1 MPVFESL
8 YAAGMAAVRRLSP
21 TVSSRDSKLGRGV
34 DGRRTALESLERWAE
49 AHRDPARPLAWV
61 HAPSVGEGLQARAVI
76 ESAQTRAPDR
86 FQWVFTHFSPSAE
99 GLASRMPVD
108 WSGYLPWDVESDVT
122 RALAA
127 LRPSVVAFTKTEVW
141 PVLSR
146 TAAAWGVPTALFAGT
161 LPATSSRVTFPARPV
176 LRPSMERLQLVAAIA
191 DADADRFIA
200 AGVRP
205 EVVRVV
211 GDPGVDSA
219 AQRAAAADPQAP
231 FLRPFQ
237 DRPRP
242 TLVAGSTW
250 PADEAVLVPALTAV
264 RSRTSELRLIV
275 APHEPDPEHVEP
287 LLGALRREGWDTVT
301 LREIEA
307 GATLEGVDAV
317 VVDRVGALAHL
328 YTVGAFAYVGGG
340 FHDAGLHSVLEPAAA
355 GIPCI
360 FGPRHR
366 NARAAGE
373 LLGAGAA
380 AEVGDARDLEGV
392 VTGWLDDDMQRTVA
406 GSVAARWIDAHRGAS
421 DRTADALL
429 ALVAS

>member
-21 TVSSRDSKLGRGV
+21 TVSGRDSKLGRGV
-34 DGRRTALESLERWAE
+34 DGRRIALESIERWSE
-49 AHRDPARPLAWV
+49 AHRDPARPLVWV

-76 ESAQTRAPDR
+76 ESSQARAPDR
-86 FQWVFTHFSPSAE
+86 CQWAFTHFSPSAE
-99 GLASRMPVD
+99 TLAARIPVD
-108 WSGYLPWDVESDVT
+108 WSGYLPWDVEADVT

-127 LRPSVVAFTKTEVW
+127 LRPSVVVFTKTEVW

-146 TAAAWGVPTALFAGT
+146 TAAAWGIPTALIAGT
-161 LPATSSRVTFPARPV
+161 LPASSSRVTFPARPV
-176 LRPSMERLQLVAAIA
+176 LRPSMERLQLVAAVA
-191 DADADRFIA
+191 DGDAERFVA

-205 EVVRVV
+205 DVVRVL

-219 AQRAAAADPQAP
+219 AQRAAAADPAAP
-231 FLRPFQ
+231 FLQPFHAL
-237 DRPRP
+237 PRP

-264 RSRTSELRLIV
+264 RSRRPEFRLIV
-275 APHEPDPEHVEP
+275 APHEPDRGHVDP
-287 LLGALRREGWDTVT
+287 LLAALRREGWDTMT
-301 LREIEA
+301 LGEVEA
-307 GATLEGVDAV
+307 GATIEGIDAV

-328 YTVGAFAYVGGG
+328 YTVGAIAYVGGG

-355 GIPCI
+355 GIPCV

-380 AEVGDARDLEGV
+380 AEVGDARSLEGV
-392 VTGWLDDDMQRTVA
+392 VSRWLEDDGRRGSA
-406 GSVAARWIDAHRGAS
+406 GGAAAAWIDAHRGAS

-429 ALVAS
+429 ALVGP